1 MKKVSVFLMLLICF
15 PLAVVA
21 ASSAGAANRKTAVR
35 CLKLAENYL
44 SSRDFENAMVQAELG
59 LSYDDTV
66 SDLWYIKAA
75 AKSGLGAPRAEVL
88 PLAVKAL
95 TEGEWV
101 DYNRD
106 GARILYADLLCDTGE
121 GAQAVAVLDANPF
134 IYSSDAEFIRTKAY
148 YRMLTPESIE
158 KARGKVNAARK
169 IYPADMRFPRLFF
182 TYEYMLSSREDF

>member
-66 SDLWYIKAA
+66 SYLLYIKAA

-158 KARGKVNAARK
+158 KARSKVNAARK

-182 TYEYMLSSREDF
+182 TY

>member
-1 MKKVSVFLMLLICF
+1 MLLICF

-21 ASSAGAANRKTAVR
+21 ASSAGAANRRTAVR

-75 AKSGLGAPRAEVL
+75 AKSELGAPRAEVL

-182 TYEYMLSSREDF
+182 TYE